1 MTFGT
6 INIEKLLV
14 ARRNTAESKTDDRG
28 QVIVGNGQGTG
39 ANNNVNAK
47 EG

>member
-14 ARRNTAESKTDDRG
+14 TRRNTAESRTDDRG
-28 QVIVGNGQGTG
+28 QLMGGEQQRERGGISTI
-39 ANNNVNAK
+39 
-47 EG
+47 ETT